1 MFSLG
6 VGTYFRPSPSRWF
19 VAGGSVLLVVRLWK
33 VRLVGVPQYSLVFIL
48 LRTLLASM
56 CVDRSRDG
64 MKP

>member
-1 MFSLG
+1 M
-6 VGTYFRPSPSRWF
+6 
-19 VAGGSVLLVVRLWK
+19 AGGSVLLVVRLWK

-64 MKP
+64 MKL